1 MSALLE
7 FIGRECRPK
16 MSCSDMG
23 TRRASRTYPWS
34 LASCMQVLTTAP
46 SPFPT
51 GLVWSLT
58 TQLTA
63 LIEQTH
69 EFNGHNPI
77 AAAHMERLFLLA
89 TLWSVSGARIR
100 GPRTHASAH
109 HGATPSPHRS
119 VGGLL
124 ESGDRLK
131 VDQKLRTMTAKGVLP
146 PPEDENSVYEFRVHE
161 VRNEWALL
169 WGVGSL

>member
-1 MSALLE
+1 MVRFWRS
-7 FIGRECRPK
+7 
-16 MSCSDMG
+16 
-23 TRRASRTYPWS
+23 
-34 LASCMQVLTTAP
+34 
-46 SPFPT
+46 
-51 GLVWSLT
+51 
-58 TQLTA
+58 
-63 LIEQTH
+63 
-69 EFNGHNPI
+69 N
-77 AAAHMERLFLLA
+77 
-89 TLWSVSGARIR
+89 
-100 GPRTHASAH
+100 PRTPDACERSPRRYP
-109 HGATPSPHRS
+109 PSPHRS